1 MVTTAM
7 VNSSL
12 DIVTSGHFLGSTKL
26 DYLLCNEV
34 SIRVTESDN
43 NTDNQ
48 ILLEIFGKD
57 ASWILSSAVIIFTMQ
72 TGNVKNLLSITAYHA
87 NFQIFDTYHWFLVTL
102 SYIYKYLYTENYILK
117 KCLSFSNFIFSS
129 VFNQRSFHFYCDESK
144 ETLSSEL
151 DLYFCH
157 IQ

>member
-1 MVTTAM
+1 MVTTGM

-12 DIVTSGHFLGSTKL
+12 DIVTSGHFLGLAKL

-72 TGNVKNLLSITAYHA
+72 TGNVKKLLSITAYHA
-87 NFQIFDTYHWFLVTL
+87 NFH
-102 SYIYKYLYTENYILK
+102 IY
-117 KCLSFSNFIFSS
+117 
-129 VFNQRSFHFYCDESK
+129 
-144 ETLSSEL
+144 
-151 DLYFCH
+151 
-157 IQ
+157 